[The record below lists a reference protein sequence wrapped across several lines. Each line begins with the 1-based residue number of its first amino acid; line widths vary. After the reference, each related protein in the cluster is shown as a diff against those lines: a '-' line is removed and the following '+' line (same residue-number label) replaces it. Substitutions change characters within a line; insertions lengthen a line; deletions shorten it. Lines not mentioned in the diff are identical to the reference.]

1 VALTAVATDTNL
13 PQPALNFSLL
23 SGPVSAT
30 LVQINNTNA
39 NFNWRPAVTNAN
51 STNAVALMV
60 AVSGSPSLSAT
71 QNFKITVNPLVLPAV
86 SSVTWNNSQLTLQ
99 VTNSILGPD
108 YSVQA
113 SSNLVNWSTLFIT
126 NSPPVTSFLWT
137 DSNAAASPVQ
147 FYRIKTGP
155 PLP

>member
-1 VALTAVATDTNL
+1 
-13 PQPALNFSLL
+13 
-23 SGPVSAT
+23 
-30 LVQINNTNA
+30 
-39 NFNWRPAVTNAN
+39 
-51 STNAVALMV
+51 
-60 AVSGSPSLSAT
+60 LSAT